1 MTRTCDIFITSEVL
15 YQLSYRGGVR
25 VFIYPMGRVRF
36 ELTNSEREVLQT
48 PCVDRLHIYP
58 MRETGLEPVSPLEAT
73 AFKAQCLPVSSLS
86 QGITLIRMLAMGH
99 STQHTDSL

>member
-58 MRETGLEPVSPLEAT
+58 YVVPETGLEPVRTIRPTHFKCGSAT
-73 AFKAQCLPVSSLS
+73 NYD
-86 QGITLIRMLAMGH
+86 TLAW
-99 STQHTDSL
+99 